1 MSGVMKT
8 LADYYTY
15 GIVVCCIIVTALYL
29 AFSIRLIITARREGL
44 DVCASA
50 LIPFFNIGLFFKKAY
65 KKRKRVKLEKE
76 SKDIFEED
84 EEIEL

>member
-1 MSGVMKT
+1 MKI
-8 LADYYTY
+8 ASEYYTY

-29 AFSIRLIITARREGL
+29 AFSIRLIITARREGV

-50 LIPFFNIGLFFKKAY
+50 LIPIFNIGLFFKKAY
-65 KKRKRVKLEKE
+65 RKRKRVKLEKE
-76 SKDIFEED
+76 SSDIFEED

>member
-1 MSGVMKT
+1 MSEVMKT

-15 GIVVCCIIVTALYL
+15 GIVVCCIIATALYL

-50 LIPFFNIGLFFKKAY
+50 LIPIFNIGLFFKKVY
-65 KKRKRVKLEKE
+65 RKRKRVKLEKE